1 MLEMKQLNI
10 SLRSAYIQ
18 GFTIVE
24 LMVVVAI
31 IGVLAAIATPSF
43 REIKRNSELTSATNN
58 LMAAINTARTEA
70 MKQGK
75 NAIIAPIVAGNW
87 DAGIRIFIDR
97 NMDNAYD
104 ADDLIIKDTEILPTY
119 FTVTH
124 TPNNAANDFS
134 LFNGSG
140 YARTITTQYNSTF
153 QIARNDITT
162 NPAELLSQTRRIK
175 IALTG
180 RVKSC
185 KPTSSTDAQ
194 CLPSTTGVD

>member
-1 MLEMKQLNI
+1 MLEMKHLNSSSRKNVI
-10 SLRSAYIQ
+10 G
-18 GFTIVE
+18 GFTIIE
-24 LMVVVAI
+24 LMVVIAI
-31 IGVLAAIATPSF
+31 IGVLVAIATPSF
-43 REIKRNSELTSATNN
+43 REIKRNSELTSATNS

-75 NAIIAPIVAGNW
+75 NAVIAPIVAGNW
-87 DAGIRIFIDR
+87 NSGIRIFID
-97 NMDNAYD
+97 NNLNSAYD
-104 ADDLIIKDTEILPTY
+104 AGELIVKETDILPTY

-124 TPNNAANDFS
+124 TPNNAAEDYS

-153 QIARNDITT
+153 QIARNDIVD
-162 NPAELLSQTRRIK
+162 PAELLSQTRRIK

>member
-1 MLEMKQLNI
+1 MKHLNSSSRKNVI
-10 SLRSAYIQ
+10 G
-18 GFTIVE
+18 GFTIIE
-24 LMVVVAI
+24 LMVVIAI
-31 IGVLAAIATPSF
+31 IGVLVAIATPSF
-43 REIKRNSELTSATNN
+43 REIKRNSELTSATNS

-75 NAIIAPIVAGNW
+75 NAVIAPIVAGNW
-87 DAGIRIFIDR
+87 NSGIRIFID
-97 NMDNAYD
+97 NNLNSAYD
-104 ADDLIIKDTEILPTY
+104 AGELIVKETDILPTY

-124 TPNNAANDFS
+124 TPNNAAEDYS

-153 QIARNDITT
+153 QIARNDIVD
-162 NPAELLSQTRRIK
+162 PAELLSQTRRIK